1 MTGSRRRAEKL
12 AEVSGPQARSPEG
25 AERFVRKAAWLFL
38 ILLMAPGWALAQAS
52 GGGTQ
57 AGSTAAAAEGKDI
70 SDYHVEQSIE
80 FGYRF
85 SDVNGSGAMY
95 DTLINQHAGPRFLDQ
110 TFSAHSLNN
119 AGVLFD
125 DLNVSS
131 FGWGGDPENV
141 GRVGLSKNKWYDFS
155 FLFRRDQ
162 NFFNYDLLANPLN
175 PPTSVPNLPVGF
187 SPHEMQIRRR
197 MYDTGLTLMPQAK
210 VTFRLGYTRN
220 RSEGPSFSS
229 FHEGTDPLLDQAW
242 NVSQND
248 YHFGVDFKM
257 LSKTNISYDQFLQY
271 DRNDTS
277 WSLSPYNVF
286 LLPDG
291 TPVSLGLPINS
302 QPDLGS
308 SDPRQPCSPVF
319 RNNAVN
325 PACNGYFAYTRSQ
338 RVRTSTP
345 TESLSLQSN
354 YLKRVNLVARGT
366 YSSAD
371 MNSPYAEFFS
381 GLVTRTGEQQFTFS
395 GPASVRR
402 IAATADLG
410 ATVEVTSKLNVSD
423 NFRYDNW
430 HIPGTW
436 NSFATATCLRT
447 STGDCRTRGVTLL
460 SPIGSTESTTAFIGN
475 FLGQKSFL
483 NLIQAE
489 YQASKHFGVHV
500 GFRFRHR
507 HVFKAEPESVPDPEI
522 GLPEFEGDNISV
534 NEFGPVLGVWF
545 RPTTSLRIN
554 LETEL
559 SSADN
564 FLTRIS
570 PRQRQNYRARASYR
584 PVRWANLAGTMNI
597 WESRN
602 GESDTQFKQ
611 HYRNAGFVATLL
623 PRERLGFD
631 VSYNYTNALQQAL
644 ICFNDTFIP
653 AGTVVNGCQTFDP
666 AENNNPSQILS
677 NYVNH
682 THYFLADLMVKP
694 VKRVTA
700 KIGYGLTSTNGT
712 TTLLNPLQP
721 LGPLDFTYHQPLAE
735 LSYELAKYW
744 SVNAYWNYDQYNEG
758 SFVGPTSP
766 RYFHDNRS
774 MLSLKYAF

>member
-1 MTGSRRRAEKL
+1 MTGSRTRTEKP
-12 AEVSGPQARSPEG
+12 AGESGRQARVPEL
-25 AERFVRKAAWLFL
+25 AKRFVGKAAWFL
-38 ILLMAPGWALAQAS
+38 LTILIVPTLALAQAA

-57 AGSTAAAAEGKDI
+57 AGSTAAAAEGKEI

-95 DTLINQHAGPRFLDQ
+95 DTFINQHAGPRFLDQ

-197 MYDTGLTLMPQAK
+197 MYDTGLTLMPQSK
-210 VTFRLGYTRN
+210 VTVRLGYTRN

-242 NVSQND
+242 NVTQND

-271 DRNDTS
+271 DRNDTDYA
-277 WSLSPYNVF
+277 LSPYNVF

-302 QPDLGS
+302 QPALGP

-319 RNNAVN
+319 VKNAVK
-325 PACNGYFAYTRSQ
+325 PVCNGYFAYTRSQ

-345 TESLSLQSN
+345 TEALSLQSN
-354 YLKRVNLVARGT
+354 YFKRVNLIARGT

-371 MNSPYAEFFS
+371 MNSPYSEFFD
-381 GLVTRTGEQQFTFS
+381 GLVTRTNERQFTFS
-395 GPASVRR
+395 GPANARR

-410 ATVEVTSKLNVSD
+410 VTVELTKTFNLSD
-423 NFRYDNW
+423 NLRYDNW

-436 NSFATATCLRT
+436 NSLATATVGLGKT
-447 STGDCRTRGVTLL
+447 ATLL
-460 SPIGSTESTTAFIGN
+460 SPLGPTDTTTALIGN
-475 FLGQKSFL
+475 FLGQKSFI

-507 HVFKAEPESVPDPEI
+507 HVFKAEPETVPDPEF
-522 GLPEFEGDNISV
+522 GLPEFEGDNIDV

-545 RPTTSLRIN
+545 RPMTSLRIN
-554 LETEL
+554 FETEL
-559 SSADN
+559 STADN

-584 PVRWANLAGTMNI
+584 PVRWANLAGSMNI

-611 HYRNAGFVATLL
+611 HYRNVGFVATLL
-623 PRERLGFD
+623 PRERVGFD

-644 ICFNDTFIP
+644 ICFNDTFVP
-653 AGTVVNGCQTFDP
+653 VGTIVNGCPTFDSSD
-666 AENNNPSQILS
+666 NNNPNQILS
-677 NYVNH
+677 TYVNH

-735 LSYELAKYW
+735 LSYDLAKYW

-758 SFVGPTSP
+758 SFIGPTSP
-766 RYFHDNRS
+766 RYFHDNRT

>member
-1 MTGSRRRAEKL
+1 L
-12 AEVSGPQARSPEG
+12 
-25 AERFVRKAAWLFL
+25 VRKSGWLLFIVL
-38 ILLMAPGWALAQAS
+38 IAPALALAQS
-52 GGGTQ
+52 TGVGTQ
-57 AGSTAAAAEGKDI
+57 AGSTAAAAEGKEI

-80 FGYRF
+80 LGYRF
-85 SDVNGSGAMY
+85 SEVNGSGAMY
-95 DTLINQHAGPRFLDQ
+95 DTFLNQHAGPRFLDQ
-110 TFSAHSLNN
+110 TLSVHSLNN

-175 PPTSVPNLPVGF
+175 PPTSVPNLPLGF

-197 MYDTGLTLMPQAK
+197 MYDTGLTLMPQSK
-210 VTFRLGYTRN
+210 VTVRLGYTRN
-220 RSEGPSFSS
+220 RTEGPSFSS

-242 NVSQND
+242 NVTQND

-271 DRNDTS
+271 DRNDTN
-277 WSLSPYNVF
+277 WGLSPYNVF

-302 QPDLGS
+302 DAG
-308 SDPRQPCSPVF
+308 QPCTPVF
-319 RNNAVN
+319 KNGAVN
-325 PACNGYFAYTRSQ
+325 PRCNGYFAYTRSQ

-354 YLKRVNLVARGT
+354 YFKRVNLIARGT

-371 MNSPYAEFFS
+371 LNSPFLEFFD
-381 GLVTRTGEQQFTFS
+381 GLVTRTNERQFTFS
-395 GPASVRR
+395 GPAHVRR

-410 ATVEVTSKLNVSD
+410 VTVELTKTLSLSD

-436 NSFATATCLRT
+436 NSLATATVGL
-447 STGDCRTRGVTLL
+447 GKPVTLL
-460 SPIGSTESTTAFIGN
+460 SPLGPTDTTTAFVAN

-483 NLIQAE
+483 NFIQAE
-489 YQASKHFGVHV
+489 YQASKHVGMHI
-500 GFRFRHR
+500 GFRLRHR
-507 HVFKAEPESVPDPEI
+507 HVFKAEPETVPDPES
-522 GLPEFEGDNISV
+522 GLPEFEGDSIDV

-545 RPTTSLRIN
+545 RPRTSLRIN

-559 SSADN
+559 ITADN
-564 FLTRIS
+564 FLTRVS
-570 PRQRQNYRARASYR
+570 PRQRQNYRARVSYR
-584 PVRWANLAGTMNI
+584 PVRWANLAGSMNI

-623 PRERLGFD
+623 PRERVGLD
-631 VSYNYTNALQQAL
+631 VSYNYTGALQQAL
-644 ICFNDTFIP
+644 ICFNDTFISV
-653 AGTVVNGCQTFDP
+653 GTVVNGCPTFDP
-666 AENNNPSQILS
+666 AENNNPNQIFS
-677 NYVNH
+677 TYVNH

-694 VKRVTA
+694 VRRVTG

-735 LSYELAKYW
+735 LSYEVARYW

-758 SFVGPTSP
+758 SFIGPTSP
-766 RYFHDNRS
+766 RYFHDNRTT
-774 MLSLKYAF
+774 LSLKYAF

>member
-1 MTGSRRRAEKL
+1 M
-12 AEVSGPQARSPEG
+12 
-25 AERFVRKAAWLFL
+25 L
-38 ILLMAPGWALAQAS
+38 IAPALALAQATA
-52 GGGTQ
+52 GGTQ
-57 AGSTAAAAEGKDI
+57 AGSTAAAAEGKQI

-80 FGYRF
+80 LGYRF
-85 SDVNGSGAMY
+85 SEVNGSGAMY
-95 DTLINQHAGPRFLDQ
+95 DTFLNQHAGPRFLDQ
-110 TFSAHSLNN
+110 TLSMHSLNN
-119 AGVLFD
+119 DGVLFD

-197 MYDTGLTLMPQAK
+197 MYDTGLTLMPQSK
-210 VTFRLGYTRN
+210 VTVRLGYTRN

-242 NVSQND
+242 NVGEND

-271 DRNDTS
+271 DRNDTN

-302 QPDLGS
+302 DAGA
-308 SDPRQPCSPVF
+308 PCNPVF
-319 RNNAVN
+319 KGGAVN
-325 PACNGYFAYTRSQ
+325 PRCNGYFVYNRSQ

-354 YLKRVNLVARGT
+354 YFKRVNLVARGT

-371 MNSPYAEFFS
+371 MNSPYAEFFD
-381 GLVTRTGEQQFTFS
+381 GLVTRTNERQFTFS
-395 GPASVRR
+395 GPAHVRR

-410 ATVEVTSKLNVSD
+410 VTVELTKTVSLSD

-436 NSFATATCLRT
+436 NSLATATVGL
-447 STGDCRTRGVTLL
+447 GKPVTLL
-460 SPIGSTESTTAFIGN
+460 SPLGPTDTTTAFIGN

-500 GFRFRHR
+500 GFRLRHR
-507 HVFKAEPESVPDPEI
+507 HVFKAEPETVLDPEF
-522 GLPEFEGDNISV
+522 GLPEFEGDRIDV
-534 NEFGPVLGVWF
+534 NEYGPVLGVWF
-545 RPTTSLRIN
+545 RPGTALRIN

-559 SSADN
+559 TTADN

-584 PVRWANLAGTMNI
+584 PVRWANLAGSMNI

-602 GESDTQFKQ
+602 GEFDTQFKQ

-623 PRERLGFD
+623 PKERVGFD
-631 VSYNYTNALQQAL
+631 VSYNYTGALQQAL
-644 ICFNDTFIP
+644 ICFNDTFVP
-653 AGTVVNGCQTFDP
+653 VGTIVN
-666 AENNNPSQILS
+666 
-677 NYVNH
+677 
-682 THYFLADLMVKP
+682 
-694 VKRVTA
+694 
-700 KIGYGLTSTNGT
+700 
-712 TTLLNPLQP
+712 
-721 LGPLDFTYHQPLAE
+721 
-735 LSYELAKYW
+735 
-744 SVNAYWNYDQYNEG
+744 
-758 SFVGPTSP
+758 
-766 RYFHDNRS
+766 
-774 MLSLKYAF
+774 

>member
-12 AEVSGPQARSPEG
+12 ADVPRLQARSPERG
-25 AERFVRKAAWLFL
+25 ERFVSKAAWFL
-38 ILLMAPGWALAQAS
+38 LAILIVPVLALAQAS

-57 AGSTAAAAEGKDI
+57 AGSTAAAAEGKEI

-80 FGYRF
+80 LGYRF
-85 SDVNGSGAMY
+85 SDVRGSGAMY
-95 DTLINQHAGPRFLDQ
+95 DTFLNQHEGPRFLDQ

-119 AGVLFD
+119 TGVLFD

-175 PPTSVPNLPVGF
+175 PPASTPNLPVGF

-242 NVSQND
+242 NVTQND
-248 YHFGVDFKM
+248 YHFGVDFKV
-257 LSKTNISYDQFLQY
+257 LSKTSISYDQFLQY
-271 DRNDTS
+271 DRNDTN
-277 WSLSPYNVF
+277 WSLSPFNVF

-302 QPDLGS
+302 QPALGS

-319 RNNAVN
+319 VKNAVK
-325 PACNGYFAYTRSQ
+325 PACNGYFAYNRSQ

-345 TESLSLQSN
+345 TESVSLQSN
-354 YLKRVNLVARGT
+354 YFKRVNLVARGT

-371 MNSPYAEFFS
+371 MNSPYAEFFD
-381 GLVTRTGEQQFTFS
+381 GLVTRTNERQFTFS
-395 GPASVRR
+395 GPAHVRR

-410 ATVEVTSKLNVSD
+410 VTVELTKTITLSD

-436 NSFATATCLRT
+436 NSLATATVGL
-447 STGDCRTRGVTLL
+447 GKPVTLL
-460 SPIGSTESTTAFIGN
+460 SPLGPTDTTTAFIGN

-500 GFRFRHR
+500 GFRLRHR
-507 HVFKAEPESVPDPEI
+507 HVFKAEPETVPDPEF
-522 GLPEFEGDNISV
+522 GLPEFEGDSIDV

-545 RPTTSLRIN
+545 RPTTSWRIN

-570 PRQRQNYRARASYR
+570 PRQRQNYRARTSYR
-584 PVRWANLAGTMNI
+584 PVRWANLAGSMNI

-611 HYRNAGFVATLL
+611 HYRNVGFVATLL
-623 PRERLGFD
+623 PKERVGFD

-644 ICFNDTFIP
+644 ICFNDTFVP
-653 AGTVVNGCQTFDP
+653 VGTIVNGCPTFD
-666 AENNNPSQILS
+666 AVDNVNPNQILS
-677 NYVNH
+677 TYVNH

-694 VKRVTA
+694 VQRVTA

-735 LSYELAKYW
+735 LSYEVAKYW

-758 SFVGPTSP
+758 SFIGPTSA
-766 RYFHDNRS
+766 RYFHDNRTT
-774 MLSLKYAF
+774 LSLKYAF

>member
-1 MTGSRRRAEKL
+1 
-12 AEVSGPQARSPEG
+12 V
-25 AERFVRKAAWLFL
+25 FVK
-38 ILLMAPGWALAQAS
+38 
-52 GGGTQ
+52 
-57 AGSTAAAAEGKDI
+57 
-70 SDYHVEQSIE
+70 
-80 FGYRF
+80 
-85 SDVNGSGAMY
+85 
-95 DTLINQHAGPRFLDQ
+95 
-110 TFSAHSLNN
+110 
-119 AGVLFD
+119 
-125 DLNVSS
+125 
-131 FGWGGDPENV
+131 
-141 GRVGLSKNKWYDFS
+141 
-155 FLFRRDQ
+155 
-162 NFFNYDLLANPLN
+162 
-175 PPTSVPNLPVGF
+175 
-187 SPHEMQIRRR
+187 
-197 MYDTGLTLMPQAK
+197 
-210 VTFRLGYTRN
+210 
-220 RSEGPSFSS
+220 
-229 FHEGTDPLLDQAW
+229 
-242 NVSQND
+242 
-248 YHFGVDFKM
+248 
-257 LSKTNISYDQFLQY
+257 
-271 DRNDTS
+271 
-277 WSLSPYNVF
+277 
-286 LLPDG
+286 
-291 TPVSLGLPINS
+291 
-302 QPDLGS
+302 
-308 SDPRQPCSPVF
+308 
-319 RNNAVN
+319 NAVK

-371 MNSPYAEFFS
+371 MNSPYSEFFN
-381 GLVTRTGEQQFTFS
+381 GLVTRTNERQFTFS
-395 GPASVRR
+395 GPAHARR
-402 IAATADLG
+402 VAATADVG
-410 ATVEVTSKLNVSD
+410 VTVELTKSINLSD
-423 NFRYDNW
+423 NLRYDNW

-436 NSFATATCLRT
+436 NSLATATVGL
-447 STGDCRTRGVTLL
+447 GKPVTLL
-460 SPIGSTESTTAFIGN
+460 SPLGPTDSTTALIAN

-489 YQASKHFGVHV
+489 YQASKHFGLHA

-507 HVFKAEPESVPDPEI
+507 HVFKAEPETFPDPES
-522 GLPEFEGDNISV
+522 GLAEFEGDSIDV

-545 RPTTSLRIN
+545 RPTASWRIN
-554 LETEL
+554 FETEL
-559 SSADN
+559 ISADN

-623 PRERLGFD
+623 PKERVGLD
-631 VSYNYTNALQQAL
+631 VSYNYTSALQQAL

-653 AGTVVNGCQTFDP
+653 VGTLVDGCPTFDP
-666 AENNNPSQILS
+666 AENNNSNQILS
-677 NYVNH
+677 TYVNH
-682 THYFLADLMVKP
+682 THYFLADLMIKP

-758 SFVGPTSP
+758 SFVGPTGP
-766 RYFHDNRS
+766 RYFHDNRT

>member
-1 MTGSRRRAEKL
+1 MTGSRRRAEKPV
-12 AEVSGPQARSPEG
+12 AAPGRAHRRQCAR
-25 AERFVRKAAWLFL
+25 RLVRKSAWFFL
-38 ILLMAPGWALAQAS
+38 MVLIAPALALAQATA
-52 GGGTQ
+52 GGTQ
-57 AGSTAAAAEGKDI
+57 AGNTAAAAEGKEI

-80 FGYRF
+80 LGYRF
-85 SDVNGSGAMY
+85 SDVNGSGAMF
-95 DTLINQHAGPRFLDQ
+95 DTFINQHAGPRFLDQ
-110 TFSAHSLNN
+110 TLSMHSLNN

-131 FGWGGDPENV
+131 FGWGGDPENA
-141 GRVGLSKNKWYDFS
+141 GRVSLSKNKWYDFS

-175 PPTSVPNLPVGF
+175 PPISAPNLPVGF

-197 MYDTGLTLMPQAK
+197 MYDTGLTLMPQSK
-210 VTFRLGYTRN
+210 ITLRLGYTRN

-242 NVSQND
+242 NVTQND
-248 YHFGVDFKM
+248 YHFGVDFKV
-257 LSKTNISYDQFLQY
+257 LSKTSISYDQFLQY
-271 DRNDTS
+271 DRNDTN

-302 QPDLGS
+302 QPALGA

-354 YLKRVNLVARGT
+354 YFKRVNLVARST

-381 GLVTRTGEQQFTFS
+381 GLVTRTGDQQFTFS
-395 GPASVRR
+395 GPAHVRR
-402 IAATADLG
+402 ISASADLG
-410 ATVEVTSKLNVSD
+410 VTVELTSKLNLSD

-430 HIPGTW
+430 HVPGTW
-436 NSFATATCLRT
+436 DSLETVTCLRT

-460 SPIGSTESTTAFIGN
+460 SPIGSTESTTAFVAN

-489 YQASKHFGVHV
+489 YQASKHFGVHL
-500 GFRFRHR
+500 GFRLRHR
-507 HVFKAEPESVPDPEI
+507 HVFKAEPEIFADPES
-522 GLPEFEGDNISV
+522 GLAEFEGDSIDV
-534 NEFGPVLGVWF
+534 NEYGPVLGVWF
-545 RPTTSLRIN
+545 RPRTSLRIN

-559 SSADN
+559 TSADN

-584 PVRWANLAGTMNI
+584 PVRWANLAGSMNI

-623 PRERLGFD
+623 PKERVGFD

-653 AGTVVNGCQTFDP
+653 AGTIANGCPTFDA
-666 AENNNPSQILS
+666 AENNNPNQILS
-677 NYVNH
+677 TYVNH
-682 THYFLADLMVKP
+682 THYFLGDLMVKP
-694 VKRVTA
+694 VQRVTA

-735 LSYELAKYW
+735 LSYEVAKYW

-758 SFVGPTSP
+758 SFIGPTSP
-766 RYFHDNRS
+766 RYFHDNRTT
-774 MLSLKYAF
+774 LSVKYAF

>member
-1 MTGSRRRAEKL
+1 MTGSRRPAEKL
-12 AEVSGPQARSPEG
+12 AGAPRRQPRSRR
-25 AERFVRKAAWLFL
+25 AQRLVRKSAWL
-38 ILLMAPGWALAQAS
+38 LLTVLMGPALALAQTSA
-52 GGGTQ
+52 GGTQ
-57 AGSTAAAAEGKDI
+57 AGSTAASAEGKGI

-80 FGYRF
+80 LGYRF
-85 SDVNGSGAMY
+85 SEVNGSGAMY
-95 DTLINQHAGPRFLDQ
+95 DTFINQHAGLRFLDQ
-110 TFSAHSLNN
+110 TLSMHSLNN

-131 FGWGGDPENV
+131 FGWGGDPENA

-187 SPHEMQIRRR
+187 SPLEMQIRRR
-197 MYDTGLTLMPQAK
+197 MYDTGLTLMPQSK
-210 VTFRLGYTRN
+210 ITVRLGYTRN

-242 NVSQND
+242 NVTQND
-248 YHFGVDFKM
+248 YHFGIDFKM

-271 DRNDTS
+271 DRNDTN

-302 QPDLGS
+302 DAGA
-308 SDPRQPCSPVF
+308 PCSPVF
-319 RNNAVN
+319 KGGAVN
-325 PACNGYFAYTRSQ
+325 PRCNGYFAYTRSQ
-338 RVRTSTP
+338 RVRTRTP

-354 YLKRVNLVARGT
+354 YFKRVNLVARGT

-371 MNSPYAEFFS
+371 MNSPYGEFFD
-381 GLVTRTGEQQFTFS
+381 GLVTRTNERQFTFS
-395 GPASVRR
+395 GPANARR

-410 ATVEVTSKLNVSD
+410 VTVELTKTINLSD

-430 HIPGTW
+430 HIPSTW
-436 NSFATATCLRT
+436 NSLATATVGL
-447 STGDCRTRGVTLL
+447 GKPVTLL
-460 SPIGSTESTTAFIGN
+460 SPLGPTDTTTAFIGN

-489 YQASKHFGVHV
+489 YSASKHFGVHV
-500 GFRFRHR
+500 GFRLRHR
-507 HVFKAEPESVPDPEI
+507 HVFKAEPETVPDPEF
-522 GLPEFEGDNISV
+522 GLPEFEGDNIDV
-534 NEFGPVLGVWF
+534 NEYGPVLGVWF
-545 RPTTSLRIN
+545 RPRTSLRIN

-559 SSADN
+559 STADN

-584 PVRWANLAGTMNI
+584 PVRWANLAGSMNI

-623 PRERLGFD
+623 PMERVGFD

-644 ICFNDTFIP
+644 ICFNDTFVP
-653 AGTVVNGCQTFDP
+653 VGTIVNGCPTFD
-666 AENNNPSQILS
+666 AVDNANPNQILS
-677 NYVNH
+677 TYVNH

-694 VKRVTA
+694 IKRVTA

-721 LGPLDFTYHQPLAE
+721 LGPLDFTYHQPLVE
-735 LSYELAKYW
+735 LSYDVAKYW

-758 SFVGPTSP
+758 SFIGPTTP
-766 RYFHDNRS
+766 RYFHDNRTT
-774 MLSLKYAF
+774 LSLKYAF